1 MTDTKQPRTG
11 ISGFLSKFTV
21 LNGAARELWLTFALK
36 LLNFAAFAVTNL
48 TLKLWLSHEFGYS
61 DKEAYQFVLAWAI
74 SITVVTLLVGSLT
87 DAIGLRK
94 TFFLGIFICIFA
106 RTVMVFGTSPE
117 ISIFLGLMPLA
128 VGEALG
134 TPVLVAAV
142 RKYSTTPQR
151 SFSFSISY
159 TVLNV
164 GSYIAARLFDYV
176 RQNVGEHGHIELS
189 LLHTSL
195 TTYRAL
201 FAVSLGIQFLMI
213 PLVCLIRPAVEI
225 TDDGIKL
232 APLRP
237 EVTQKPLGGLIW
249 ESIRSSAVETVRL
262 FKKLFKQNGF
272 HKLIIFLLLVAFL
285 KMVLMH
291 MYYVYPT
298 FGIRVLGDGAP
309 VGTLWGI
316 NALVVIILTPL
327 IGVLTQRQP
336 AYRMVTVGGIIT
348 AASVFIMTLPTS
360 WFQPLTD
367 SSIGQWFG
375 HSYLNLTGDVH
386 PYYAMI
392 TVFVVIFSIGES
404 IYSPR
409 VYEYASAIAPKGLEA
424 SYASLSYLPFLL
436 AKLLLLYF
444 AGDILSRYCP
454 ETGVRHP
461 ATMWLYVALVA
472 CVAPVGLIV
481 LRNVIKVHEA
491 GRGK

>member
-1 MTDTKQPRTG
+1 MTDSQQPAR
-11 ISGFLSKFTV
+11 SFLSKFMV
-21 LNGAARELWLTFALK
+21 LKGAAPELWLAFCLK

-48 TLKLWLSHEFGYS
+48 TLKLWLSDEFGYS
-61 DKEAYQFVLAWAI
+61 DREAYHYVLAWAI
-74 SITVVTLLVGSLT
+74 SITMVTLLVGSLT

-94 TFFLGIFICIFA
+94 TFFLGVFICIFA
-106 RTVMVFGTSPE
+106 RMVMVFSTAPWVA
-117 ISIFLGLMPLA
+117 IFLGLMPLA

-159 TVLNV
+159 TVLNM
-164 GSYIAARLFDYV
+164 GSFIAAWLFDYV
-176 RQNVGEHGHIELS
+176 RQHVGEHGHLELPWLHAS
-189 LLHTSL
+189 LAS
-195 TTYRAL
+195 YRVL

-213 PLVCLIRPAVEI
+213 PLVYLIRPGIEV
-225 TDDGIKL
+225 TDDGIKI
-232 APLRP
+232 APPATRP
-237 EVTQKPLGGLIW
+237 AGEKLGALILD
-249 ESIRSSAVETVRL
+249 SVRSSAVETVRL
-262 FKKLFKQNGF
+262 FKTLFKQQGF

-309 VGTLWGI
+309 VGKLWGI
-316 NALVVIILTPL
+316 NALVVVILTPL
-327 IGVLTQRQP
+327 IGVFTQRQP

-348 AASVFIMTLPTS
+348 AASVFIMALPVG
-360 WFQPLTD
+360 WFQPLAD
-367 SSIGQWFG
+367 GSIGQWFG
-375 HSYLNLTGDVH
+375 HNYLDLKGAVH
-386 PYYAMI
+386 PYYVMI
-392 TVFVVIFSIGES
+392 TIFVVIFSVGES

-444 AGDILSRYCP
+444 AGDILTRYCP
-454 ETGVRHP
+454 ETGERHP
-461 ATMWLYVALVA
+461 ETMWLCVALVA
-472 CVAPVGLIV
+472 CVAPVGLIA
-481 LRNVIKVHEA
+481 LRSLIKVHEA
-491 GRGK
+491 GRDK

>member
-1 MTDTKQPRTG
+1 MTDTKQPAR
-11 ISGFLSKFTV
+11 SFLGKFLV
-21 LNGAARELWLTFALK
+21 LKDAAPELWLTFCLK

-61 DKEAYQFVLAWAI
+61 DKQAYQYVMVWAI

-106 RTVMVFGTSPE
+106 RLVMIFGSSP
-117 ISIFLGLMPLA
+117 SVAIFLGLMPLA

-159 TVLNV
+159 TVLNM
-164 GSYIAARLFDYV
+164 GSFVAAWLFDNV
-176 RQNVGEHGHIELS
+176 RQGVGEHGHLD
-189 LLHTSL
+189 LPWLHTPLS
-195 TTYRAL
+195 TYRVL

-213 PLVCLIRPAVEI
+213 PLVYLIRPGVNV
-225 TDDGIKL
+225 TDEGVQIV
-232 APLRP
+232 PPSVRP
-237 EVTQKPLGGLIW
+237 AGEKLGGLIW
-249 ESIRSSAVETVRL
+249 DSVRSSAVETVRL
-262 FKKLFKQNGF
+262 FKTLFQQQGF

-309 VGTLWGI
+309 VGKLWGI
-316 NALVVIILTPL
+316 NALVVIVMTPL
-327 IGVLTQRQP
+327 IGVLTQQQP
-336 AYRMVTVGGIIT
+336 AYRMVTIGGFVT
-348 AASVFIMTLPTS
+348 AASVFIMALPLE
-360 WFQPLTD
+360 WFQPLAD
-367 SSIGQWFG
+367 SAPGQWFG
-375 HSYLNLTGDVH
+375 HSYLGLKGAVH
-386 PYYAMI
+386 PYYGMI
-392 TVFVVIFSIGES
+392 AIFVVLFSIGES
-404 IYSPR
+404 LYSPR

-454 ETGVRHP
+454 ETGERHP
-461 ATMWLYVALVA
+461 ETMWLCVALVA
-472 CVAPVGLIV
+472 CVAPVGLVV
-481 LRNVIKVHEA
+481 LRRLIRVHEA
-491 GRGK
+491 GRDK

>member
-1 MTDTKQPRTG
+1 MTDSKQP
-11 ISGFLSKFTV
+11 SPSFLGKFTV
-21 LNGAARELWLTFALK
+21 LNGAARELWLTFCLK
-36 LLNFAAFAVTNL
+36 LLNYAAFAVTNL

-74 SITVVTLLVGSLT
+74 SITVVTLMVGSLT

-106 RTVMVFGTSPE
+106 RLVMIFGASPHVA
-117 ISIFLGLMPLA
+117 IFLGLMPLA

-159 TVLNV
+159 TVLNM
-164 GSYIAARLFDYV
+164 GSFMAAWLFDYV
-176 RQNVGEHGHIELS
+176 RQGVGEHGHLELP

-195 TTYRAL
+195 TSYRVL

-213 PLVCLIRPAVEI
+213 PLVYLIRPAVEV
-225 TDDGIKL
+225 TDDGIKIKP
-232 APLRP
+232 ATTRP
-237 EVTQKPLGGLIW
+237 AGEKLGGLILD
-249 ESIRSSAVETVRL
+249 SVRSSAVETVRL
-262 FKKLFKQNGF
+262 FQKLFKQEGF

-309 VGTLWGI
+309 VGKLWGI
-316 NALVVIILTPL
+316 NALAVIILTPL
-327 IGVLTQRQP
+327 IGVLSQRQP
-336 AYRMVTVGGIIT
+336 AYRMVTIGGIVT
-348 AASVFIMTLPTS
+348 AASVFIMALPVE
-360 WFQPLTD
+360 WFQPLAD

-375 HSYLNLTGDVH
+375 HGYLNLKGAVH
-386 PYYAMI
+386 PYYVMI
-392 TVFVVIFSIGES
+392 TVFVVVFSIGES
-404 IYSPR
+404 LYSPR

-436 AKLLLLYF
+436 AKLILLYF

-454 ETGVRHP
+454 EVGERHP
-461 ATMWLYVALVA
+461 STMWLYVALAA

-481 LRNVIKVHEA
+481 LRNVIRVREA
-491 GRGK
+491 GREK